1 MRTRTKLVSLAVV
14 ACLALTGAGSA
25 LAEPTPPPQGGQPT
39 AEQIALRCERGAQW
53 LERLN
58 HRAARLADRIV
69 AVEAKIASGE
79 LTEEQLAKAQDWLAR
94 LEQRPTKLGGGMG
107 TLGGQ
112 PARECGGGESCLPPP
127 GGGVGRAF
135 L

>member
-14 ACLALTGAGSA
+14 ACLAVTGAGSA

-39 AEQIALRCERGAQW
+39 AEQIALRCERGAHL

-58 HRAARLADRIV
+58 QRAARLADRIA

-94 LEQRPTKLGGGMG
+94 LEQRQT
-107 TLGGQ
+107 TLGGRIDTLSGRLAEKCGAG
-112 PARECGGGESCLPPP
+112 PAD
-127 GGGVGRAF
+127 
-135 L
+135 

>member
-14 ACLALTGAGSA
+14 ACLAVTGAGSA
-25 LAEPTPPPQGGQPT
+25 LAETAPPQGGEPT

-58 HRAARLADRIV
+58 HRAARLADRIA

-94 LEQRPTKLGGGMG
+94 LEQRQTKLGGRID
-107 TLGGQ
+107 TLSGKLAEKCGAG
-112 PARECGGGESCLPPP
+112 PAG
-127 GGGVGRAF
+127 
-135 L
+135 